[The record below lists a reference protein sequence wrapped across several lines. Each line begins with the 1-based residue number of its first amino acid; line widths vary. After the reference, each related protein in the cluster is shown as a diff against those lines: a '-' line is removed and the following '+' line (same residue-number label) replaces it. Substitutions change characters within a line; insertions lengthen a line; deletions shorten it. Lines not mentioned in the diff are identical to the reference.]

1 MECLLEHMRGI
12 ETEDNLKLDK
22 IYSLETQLITRNEET
37 NYYEIYT

>member
-12 ETEDNLKLDK
+12 ETEDILKLDK